1 MKFDLLLPLAVIGF
15 LLGRVYDL
23 IGLGLSLI
31 LGVRK
36 IIDFAHGQ
44 MIVRGRFVAF
54 SILN

>member
-1 MKFDLLLPLAVIGF
+1 VIGF